1 MHKKNNMGF
10 QTGSPVKVNTKVIRD
25 AKSGK
30 FVTTSSTVSRVER
43 MEKVIESTGKRLSVQ
58 ESRKRMLKQLD
69 LSFKRLA

>member
-1 MHKKNNMGF
+1 MGF
-10 QTGSPVKVNTKVIRD
+10 QTGSQVKVNTKVLRD

-43 MEKVIESTGKRLSVQ
+43 MEQVIESTGKRLSVQ

>member
-10 QTGSPVKVNTKVIRD
+10 QTGSQVKVNTKVLRD

-43 MEKVIESTGKRLSVQ
+43 MEQVIESTGKRLSVQ

>member
-10 QTGSPVKVNTKVIRD
+10 QTGSPVNVNTKVLRD

-30 FVTTSSTVSRVER
+30 FVTTSSTVSREER
-43 MEKVIESTGKRLSVQ
+43 MEKVIESTGKCLSVQ

>member
-10 QTGSPVKVNTKVIRD
+10 QAGSPVKVKTKVLRD

-30 FVTTSSTVSRVER
+30 FVATSSTVSRVER

>member
-10 QTGSPVKVNTKVIRD
+10 QTGSPVKVNSKVVRD

-30 FVTTSSTVSRVER
+30 IVTTSSAVSHMER
-43 MEKVIESTGKRLSVQ
+43 MEKVIESAGKRLSVQ